1 MIPSGFYPA
10 NVSLT
15 NQNLELT
22 NYIMDI
28 PITSQ
33 SFSDAYW
40 LGWIN
45 YDNLPTSFR
54 VSAYDVDTESGE
66 CSFTDVT
73 AQKNYPIGYTCYYS
87 QAVSTLYYTNPG
99 YDTYR
104 ANDGQTDYKWR
115 DARACWSSWDS
126 SKYMRLP
133 NDLDIN
139 TLSWGSIVKIY
150 IYGRVTD
157 GSDFAS
163 IAGVFD
169 TTSFSLDGSFTITF
183 NKIYGSLQYQ
193 STTMTLDFDA
203 FESGVYEFTENGLT
217 YKLAIT
223 NWEAFYN
230 RDINT
235 DNSLSSN
242 YTNAKPTILVEDDT
256 GYEHLIAI
264 MTSSYTIPEGYQWGS
279 GKFYNGCCLYPD
291 GHVPD
296 VTMGGCQ
303 FNRYDGIDRVYG
315 GFVGTFNLN
324 DLNFTSYETYFF
336 EGANFL
342 LTAVGRNDFMFI
354 LRIYEINDIRR
365 CLALLPRQTALTT
378 QRYENSSDYLYAHV
392 SEDNEF
398 LCELV
403 DGSPQSV
410 QNELREWQIVGHT
423 IVDNNF
429 DPEDIPPYEPYPPGS
444 DLEELGD
451 SIDIQKPSIGVAN
464 NFLTM
469 YALTETQVSNFGSV
483 LWTSW
488 VEEISPGE
496 WSLTKMI
503 DNFTAGFDLLT
514 TTASFDIASVL
525 QFIVS
530 LRVYPFSLV
539 NLHITQNAGQVAYI
553 GRGEYGINCGGGQ
566 NILKFTESMGYL
578 DAGSL
583 TVPRHFGDWRDHDNT
598 TVMAYLPYCGTVE
611 LNPSDVVGRTLV
623 CTYAVDVY
631 TGQCMAIIESYSPE
645 DLGGKH
651 YPIAIASGTIGVSI
665 PVSTTNSGQIAGAF
679 INSAMNIMQIVSGA
693 ATDAAMQIAGAE
705 LAMNSKA
712 MSKQSTAY
720 KEAYAQ
726 QQAAGI
732 ATNLGNA
739 GLGVENEALGYLSS
753 KGVGFPTLSGGSGLT
768 SFMEPSSAYIQIRR
782 GLYKTN
788 DQYDH
793 TNGKP
798 STDARP
804 LSSYIGTGLT
814 ICNNV
819 DVSGLTCHEYEKA
832 AIKEMLASGVYL

>member
-1 MIPSGFYPA
+1 MIPSGFYPTDVTTA
-10 NVSLT
+10 DQS
-15 NQNLELT
+15 LELT
-22 NYIMDI
+22 KRLYDI
-28 PITSQ
+28 PITSEN
-33 SFSDAYW
+33 FSDAYW

-45 YDNLPTSFR
+45 YDNLPSAFR
-54 VSAYDVDTESGE
+54 IYKYEINDTV
-66 CSFTDVT
+66 CTFTDVT
-73 AQKNYPIGYTCYYS
+73 AQKNYPVGYTCAYLT
-87 QAVSTLYYTNPG
+87 STYMGATRTGFNTNNG
-99 YDTYR
+99 TNWQR
-104 ANDGQTDYKWR
+104 ST
-115 DARACWSSWDS
+115 ACSISGEASDLV
-126 SKYMRLP
+126 RLP
-133 NDLDIN
+133 NNLDIN
-139 TLSWGSIVKIY
+139 TTGWNASIIIMLYGTASNGTATDNIMAAFATTDPTLTGSFQAY
-150 IYGRVTD
+150 FGRKTGSFFNPVTLTLNFD
-157 GSDFAS
+157 DFADGVAEFS
-163 IAGVFD
+163 RDGIDYKIA
-169 TTSFSLDGSFTITF
+169 
-183 NKIYGSLQYQ
+183 
-193 STTMTLDFDA
+193 MTN
-203 FESGVYEFTENGLT
+203 YEIL
-217 YKLAIT
+217 YL
-223 NWEAFYN
+223 
-230 RDINT
+230 RDI
-235 DNSLSSN
+235 D
-242 YTNAKPTILVEDDT
+242 TNNDPEYYAHPKTTILVEDDMGHQHLISSMTSPFLQKTT
-256 GYEHLIAI
+256 GYD
-264 MTSSYTIPEGYQWGS
+264 WGS
-279 GKFYNGCCLYPD
+279 GEFYNGFYIESNGGIFNP
-291 GHVPD
+291 
-296 VTMGGCQ
+296 MNGGCL
-303 FNRYDGIDRVYG
+303 FNVFDNEARGYG
-315 GFVGTFNLN
+315 GLYGSFDLADINFV
-324 DLNFTSYETYFF
+324 SIEVYFP
-336 EGANFL
+336 ENANFMI
-342 LTAVGRNDFMFI
+342 VCINRNDIGII
-354 LRIYEINDIRR
+354 LRYYKIDDIRKM
-365 CLALLPRQTALTT
+365 LALTSRFSSVQS
-378 QRYENSSDYLYAHV
+378 QRYENSTDYLYAHV

-403 DGSPQSV
+403 DGSPASV

-429 DPEDIPPYEPYPPGS
+429 DPADIPPYEPYPGS

-451 SIDIQKPSIGVAN
+451 DIDIQKPSIGVAN

-469 YALTETQVSNFGSV
+469 YALTEAQVSNFGSV

-488 VEEISPGE
+488 VEEVSPGE

-514 TTASFDIASVL
+514 TTASFDISSVL

-530 LRVYPFSLV
+530 LRVYPFSLA

-578 DAGSL
+578 NAGSL

-645 DLGGKH
+645 DVGGRH

-705 LAMNSKA
+705 LAMNSKS

-720 KEAYAQ
+720 QEAYAQ

>member
-1 MIPSGFYPA
+1 MIPSGFYQSD
-10 NVSLT
+10 VVLV
-15 NQNLELT
+15 NQNMDLT
-22 NYIMDI
+22 RYIMDI
-28 PITSQ
+28 PITSAD
-33 SFSDAYW
+33 FSSAYW
-40 LGWIN
+40 LGWI
-45 YDNLPTSFR
+45 YFDNLPTSYHLSSYEFE
-54 VSAYDVDTESGE
+54 DGICNFE
-66 CSFTDVT
+66 DVT
-73 AQKNYPIGYTCYYS
+73 AQNNYPVGYTCYYDTDTNMIRTK
-87 QAVSTLYYTNPG
+87 TLADTNNG
-99 YDTYR
+99 T
-104 ANDGQTDYKWR
+104 KWK
-115 DARACWSSWDS
+115 DATACWGNWDS
-126 SKYMRLP
+126 SKYARLP
-133 NDLDIN
+133 NDLDVN
-139 TLSWGSIVKIY
+139 TTAYQGYNMNIGIRGTADNGEYVDSIWG
-150 IYGRVTD
+150 
-157 GSDFAS
+157 F
-163 IAGVFD
+163 FNP
-169 TTSFSLDGSFTITF
+169 TSPLLTGTFTITMHKHLGNF
-183 NKIYGSLQYQ
+183 YTDTQL
-193 STTMTLDFDA
+193 TLDYDD
-203 FESGVYEFTENGLT
+203 FENGVFEFTENGIT
-217 YKLAIT
+217 YKLVICA
-223 NWEAFYN
+223 WECLYL

-235 DNSLSSN
+235 DNSVSN
-242 YTNAKPTILVEDDT
+242 YANTKPTILVSDT
-256 GYEHLIAI
+256 YGQQHLLGV
-264 MTSSYTIPEGYQWGS
+264 MSSPYITNTDFSWYTALGQFG
-279 GKFYNGCCLYPD
+279 NGFFLWSD
-291 GHVPD
+291 GHVTDPSN
-296 VTMGGCQ
+296 GGC
-303 FNRYDGIDRVYG
+303 FYNKNGDNYVVYG
-315 GFVGTFNLN
+315 GLVGSF
-324 DLNFTSYETYFF
+324 DLGNNTIDTGLIYFP
-336 EGANFL
+336 EGANFIV
-342 LTAVGRNDFMFI
+342 VGEHRSDFAI
-354 LRIYEINDIRR
+354 INRIYTIDDIRKTLS
-365 CLALLPRQTALTT
+365 LATRYSMTAT
-378 QRYENSSDYLYAHV
+378 QQYVNSSNYLYAHV
-392 SEDNEF
+392 SEENEF

-403 DGSPQSV
+403 DGSPENV
-410 QNELREWQIVGHT
+410 QNELREWQIIGNT

-429 DPEDIPPYEPYPPGS
+429 DPEDIPPYEPTPPGS

-451 SIDIQKPSIGVAN
+451 SIDIQTPSIGVAN

-469 YALTETQVSNFGSV
+469 YALTEAQVSNFGSV

-488 VEEISPGE
+488 VEEITPGE
-496 WSLTKMI
+496 LTLTKMI

-514 TTASFDIASVL
+514 TTASFDISSVL

-530 LRVYPFSLV
+530 LRVYPFSLA

-578 DAGSL
+578 NAGSL

-651 YPIAIASGTIGVSI
+651 YPIAITHGTIGVSI

-693 ATDAAMQIAGAE
+693 VTDAAVQVAGAQ
-705 LAMNSKA
+705 LAMNSKS
-712 MSKQSTAY
+712 MSKQSSAY
-720 KEAYAQ
+720 KDAYVQ
-726 QQAAGI
+726 QQAQEI
-732 ATNLGNA
+732 AFNLGNA

>member
-1 MIPSGFYPA
+1 MIPSNFYPSDPYA
-10 NVSLT
+10 QYQQSNLDLT
-15 NQNLELT
+15 ATIPN
-22 NYIMDI
+22 I
-28 PITSQ
+28 PISTSE
-33 SFSDAYW
+33 FSDAYW

-45 YDNLPTSFR
+45 YDNLPSIYHLSKFELSDTIATFSDSTEAQNYP
-54 VSAYDVDTESGE
+54 VGYSAYFETS
-66 CSFTDVT
+66 S
-73 AQKNYPIGYTCYYS
+73 YPIAQQTVMLTNNGNGWSGISGITLSNQYATNYS
-87 QAVSTLYYTNPG
+87 
-99 YDTYR
+99 
-104 ANDGQTDYKWR
+104 
-115 DARACWSSWDS
+115 
-126 SKYMRLP
+126 RLP
-133 NDLDIN
+133 NNLDVNCTNWDSVNIG
-139 TLSWGSIVKIY
+139 LSGLATDGTNDAF
-150 IYGRVTD
+150 IYGFFQATNPLLTGQFSVQLIKAYGALTYNARTVTLNYDDFNERGIIEFVD
-157 GSDFAS
+157 GGISHK
-163 IAGVFD
+163 IAFTACYIMYGRDNTIEDSVGQFCLSKPIIQIAD
-169 TTSFSLDGSFTITF
+169 TTGQQFVLGVMSNPYTTSTNYAIGSGEAGNGILIDQTGSPSGYYCYNNNDDNFQYIGGFNGSFDVSEIDF
-183 NKIYGSLQYQ
+183 NKTTVYFPDDTNFMIICYSYG
-193 STTMTLDFDA
+193 
-203 FESGVYEFTENGLT
+203 
-217 YKLAIT
+217 
-223 NWEAFYN
+223 
-230 RDINT
+230 
-235 DNSLSSN
+235 
-242 YTNAKPTILVEDDT
+242 TNAVIDRMYSVDDLRKTFALATRYILD
-256 GYEHLIAI
+256 H
-264 MTSSYTIPEGYQWGS
+264 SS
-279 GKFYNGCCLYPD
+279 GK
-291 GHVPD
+291 
-296 VTMGGCQ
+296 
-303 FNRYDGIDRVYG
+303 
-315 GFVGTFNLN
+315 
-324 DLNFTSYETYFF
+324 
-336 EGANFL
+336 
-342 LTAVGRNDFMFI
+342 
-354 LRIYEINDIRR
+354 
-365 CLALLPRQTALTT
+365 
-378 QRYENSSDYLYAHV
+378 YENSDNYLYAHV
-392 SEDNEF
+392 SEENEF
-398 LCELV
+398 LCELI
-403 DGSPQSV
+403 DGTHTEP
-410 QNELREWQIVGHT
+410 EGLRDWQIIGNT

-429 DPEDIPPYEPYPPGS
+429 DPEDIPPYEPPSPGS

-451 SIDIQKPSIGVAN
+451 SIDIQTPSIGVAN

-469 YALTETQVSNFGSV
+469 YALTEAQVSNFGSV

-514 TTASFDIASVL
+514 TTASFDISSVL

-578 DAGSL
+578 NAGSL

-631 TGQCMAIIESYSPE
+631 TGQCMAVIESYSPE

-651 YPIAIASGTIGVSI
+651 YPIAITHGTIGVSI

-679 INSAMNIMQIVSGA
+679 INSAMNVMQIVSGA
-693 ATDAAMQIAGAE
+693 VTDAAVQVAGAQ
-705 LAMNSKA
+705 LAMNSKS
-712 MSKQSTAY
+712 MSKQSSAY
-720 KEAYAQ
+720 KDAYVQ
-726 QQAAGI
+726 QQAQEI
-732 ATNLGNA
+732 AFNLGNA

-768 SFMEPSSAYIQIRR
+768 SFIEPSSAYIQIRR

>member
-1 MIPSGFYPA
+1 MIPSGFYPTDYTLSA
-10 NVSLT
+10 
-15 NQNLELT
+15 QNLELT
-22 NYIMDI
+22 KTIPNI
-28 PITSQ
+28 PITTE

-40 LGWIN
+40 LGWVY
-45 YDNLPTSFR
+45 YDNLPSSYHVSSFDR
-54 VSAYDVDTESGE
+54 DDDTGVCTWEDMTE
-66 CSFTDVT
+66 V
-73 AQKNYPIGYTCYYS
+73 ANYPVGYCGFNMTSSGGINASRPVELTHNNGSWTAASSSNSYS
-87 QAVSTLYYTNPG
+87 SST
-99 YDTYR
+99 
-104 ANDGQTDYKWR
+104 
-115 DARACWSSWDS
+115 
-126 SKYMRLP
+126 RLP

-139 TLSWGSIVKIY
+139 TTTWSTMLIV
-150 IYGRVTD
+150 IYGEATD
-157 GSDFAS
+157 GN
-163 IAGVFD
+163 
-169 TTSFSLDGSFTITF
+169 TTSQVFARIDCDNQLLTGSYTVTVSH
-183 NKIYGSLQYQ
+183 IYGSYASRQV
-193 STTMTLDFDA
+193 TINLDD
-203 FESGVYEFTENGLT
+203 FENGTCEFTQDGYT
-217 YKLAIT
+217 YKLSIIGF
-223 NWEAFYN
+223 EPVYL
-230 RDINT
+230 RDIST
-235 DNSLSSN
+235 QGSAQYYVTPHPMVL
-242 YTNAKPTILVEDDT
+242 IRDDRER
-256 GYEHLIAI
+256 EHLIGVMASPYI
-264 MTSSYTIPEGYQWGS
+264 TRTTGMVWGGGEFFNGFYISISRGNPYDGSYQDFYDNDYRFYGGMVGSYTLQELNENVSGTTKIFYPENSNFIIAGLGRSDVCALLRSYTIGDVRRTIALATRFSQSGTTVYQ
-279 GKFYNGCCLYPD
+279 
-291 GHVPD
+291 
-296 VTMGGCQ
+296 
-303 FNRYDGIDRVYG
+303 
-315 GFVGTFNLN
+315 
-324 DLNFTSYETYFF
+324 
-336 EGANFL
+336 
-342 LTAVGRNDFMFI
+342 
-354 LRIYEINDIRR
+354 
-365 CLALLPRQTALTT
+365 
-378 QRYENSSDYLYAHV
+378 NSSNELYAHV

-410 QNELREWQIVGHT
+410 QNELREWQIIGNT

-429 DPEDIPPYEPYPPGS
+429 DPADIPPYEPPSPGS

-451 SIDIQKPSIGVAN
+451 DIDIQKPSIGVAN

-469 YALTETQVSNFGSV
+469 YALTEAQVSNFGSV

-488 VEEISPGE
+488 VEEVSPGE

-530 LRVYPFSLV
+530 LRVYPFSLI
-539 NLHITQNAGQVAYI
+539 NLNITQSAGQVAYI

-578 DAGSL
+578 NAGSL

-679 INSAMNIMQIVSGA
+679 INSAMNVMQIISGA

-705 LAMNSKA
+705 LAMNSKS
-712 MSKQSTAY
+712 MSRQSTTY

-726 QQAAGI
+726 QQAAEI